1 MTTIGKIESFDETQ
15 EKWETYVERVEQFFL
30 ANNIDDDHR
39 VPTLLSLIGGKTYA
53 LLRDLLTPEK
63 PATKSFQE
71 IVTTLQQHLSPK
83 PLEIAERFR
92 FYKRN
97 QREGE
102 TVLTYVADLKK
113 LAAHCN
119 FGANLNE
126 ALRDRLVCGLRN
138 VQIQKRLLSEAKLK
152 YSKALEIAVAM
163 ETAIHDASELQSE
176 FHPEQPRVDKIS
188 DKSQTT
194 PVLPPPPN
202 PTANACYRCGGDS
215 HTTHNCR
222 FKDQTC
228 YHCGKVGH
236 IARVC
241 RLKLQGKP
249 KQTPKTPPQNVQ
261 VHTVE
266 YSESDDYEDLL
277 SLKIHNVSNPGRN
290 VIWVDLKV
298 DGKPL
303 KMELDT
309 GSAVSIITHELYMKK
324 FNEIPLQ
331 KTELLL
337 KTYTGE
343 NITPVG
349 VLKANVEYKGQ
360 QPLLL
365 DLYVV
370 KGKGPVL
377 MGREWL
383 YKIRLDWCA
392 IKSLNVSQVTLPAK
406 ERLDTILDKYSDVFE
421 DKLGTFKSA
430 KAKLTLKEDAQ
441 AHFHKAQAVPY
452 ALRPK
457 VEEELRRLQNEG
469 ILTKVEWSEWGTPIV
484 PVPKKDGSVRIC
496 GDYKVTVNP
505 ELQAEQ
511 YPLPRIEDIFARLA
525 GGQRFSKID
534 LRQAYHQLE
543 MEEDSKKYLTIN
555 THMGLFQYNRLV
567 FGITSAPAIWQR
579 TIDQVLEGT
588 SGTSCILDDMIITE
602 RDDEEHLANLE
613 EILRRL
619 QHHGLRANKA
629 KCEFFKEK
637 ITYCGHDIDS
647 NGLHKS
653 AEKVEAVLKAPRP
666 NDVAEVRSFLGLIN
680 YYHRFLP
687 NLATAVH
694 LLNQLLEKN
703 HKWQWTKQCDE
714 AFLKVK
720 EMITS
725 EQVLTHYDP
734 NLPLRLACDASP
746 VGIGAVLSHVM
757 SDGTE
762 RPIAF
767 ASRTLTKTEQKY
779 AQIDKE
785 ALSIVWGVKKF
796 HVYLFGRSFTL
807 FTDHQPLT
815 SIFHPRKSIP
825 IVTAARL
832 QRYALFLAGY
842 DYTIEYRNTR
852 VHSNADGLSRLPL
865 EREIRNEEVV
875 DPVGVFNLMQ
885 FDPLPVTVDNVQ
897 RETQRDPVLAQ
908 VYEMTSKG
916 WPYNQDP
923 ELNPFFM
930 RRDEITLQSGCLMW
944 GIRVIIPPKLRP
956 QVLKELHQGHMGV
969 VKMKAIA
976 RSYIWWPGIDKEIEL
991 AAKSCSG
998 CQLTQREPST
1008 VPVHPWEWPSLPWQR
1023 IHIDFAGPFLNSMFL
1038 VVVDAHSRWL
1048 EVERMSSTTSEKT
1061 IETLQMLFARYG
1073 VPAQLVSD
1081 NGPQLKSD
1089 EFEQFLKRNGIKHI
1103 TSAPYHPATNG
1114 LAERCVESFK
1124 NGMKSETEVKSLNI
1138 KLARFL
1144 LAYRNAPHST
1154 TGEPP
1159 SQLFLGRRL
1168 RTRLDLLKPDLS
1180 IQVNN
1185 RQIDQSAAKGGSVTR
1200 HFSIGQ
1206 RVIARNYS
1214 GHSKWVPGTVRTQLG
1229 PLSYEVE
1236 IEPNLIWRRHTDQ
1249 LKACNVPVTDHSP
1262 VFHPVPSPTIIEN
1275 HGDQVPKPSE
1285 QFENVS
1291 SETVDQSTNSAAEY
1305 SVSASPSQVE
1315 HVPVKRYPTRVRKPP
1330 ARLDL

>member
-1 MTTIGKIESFDETQ
+1 MTAIGKIESFDETQ

-30 ANNIDDDHR
+30 ANNIDEDHQA
-39 VPTLLSLIGGKTYA
+39 PTLLSLMGSKTYT
-53 LLRDLLTPEK
+53 LLRDLLTPDK

-92 FYKRN
+92 FYKRI

-113 LAAHCN
+113 LATHCN

-126 ALRDRLVCGLRN
+126 ALRDKLVCGLRN

-152 YSKALEIAVAM
+152 YSKALEIAIAM
-163 ETAIHDASELQSE
+163 ETAIRDAAELQSELQSE
-176 FHPEQPRVDKIS
+176 PRVDKIS
-188 DKSQTT
+188 DNHTQAPS
-194 PVLPPPPN
+194 PN
-202 PTANACYRCGGDS
+202 PTTKVCYRCGGDS
-215 HTTHNCR
+215 HATHNCR

-236 IARVC
+236 ISRAC
-241 RLKLQGKP
+241 RSKQQGKP
-249 KQTPKTPPQNVQ
+249 KQPPKPPLNTQ
-261 VHTVE
+261 VHSIE
-266 YSESDDYEDLL
+266 YSESDEFEDVLG
-277 SLKIHNVSNPGRN
+277 SIQIHNVSKPSST
-290 VIWVDLKV
+290 VIWIDLKV
-298 DGKPL
+298 EGKPL

-309 GSAVSIITHELYMKK
+309 GSAVSIIPHNLYREK
-324 FNEIPLQ
+324 FHDKPLQ
-331 KTELLL
+331 ETKLML

-343 NITPVG
+343 NIFPAG
-349 VLKANVEYKGQ
+349 VLKVNVEYKDQ

-370 KGKGPVL
+370 KNKGPVL
-377 MGREWL
+377 MGRDWL
-383 YKIRLDWCA
+383 HKVRLDWYA
-392 IKSLNVSQVTLPAK
+392 IKSLKASQTLSTTK
-406 ERLDTILDKYSDVFE
+406 EQLQTMLDKYSDVFE

-430 KAKLTLKEDAQ
+430 KAKLTLKEDSQ
-441 AHFHKAQAVPY
+441 AHFCKARAVPY

-469 ILTKVEWSEWGTPIV
+469 ILTKVEWSEWATPIV
-484 PVPKKDGSVRIC
+484 PVPKKDGSVRLC
-496 GDYKVTVNP
+496 GDYKGTVNP

-511 YPLPRIEDIFARLA
+511 YPLPRIEDIFAKLA
-525 GGQRFSKID
+525 GGQKFSKID

-543 MEEDSKKYLTIN
+543 MEEDSRKYLTIN

-588 SGTSCILDDMIITE
+588 SGTSCILDDMIITGKS
-602 RDDEEHLANLE
+602 DEEHLANLE
-613 EILRRL
+613 EVLRRL
-619 QHHGLRANKA
+619 QFHGLRANKA

-637 ITYCGHDIDS
+637 ITYCGHDIDKD
-647 NGLHKS
+647 GLHKS
-653 AEKVEAVLKAPRP
+653 TAKVEAVLEAPRP

-687 NLATAVH
+687 NLSTTVH
-694 LLNQLLEKN
+694 PLTQLLGKD
-703 HKWQWTKQCDE
+703 HQWKWTEQCE
-714 AFLKVK
+714 AAFHKVK

-734 NLPLRLACDASP
+734 SLPLRLACDASP
-746 VGIGAVLSHVM
+746 VGIGAVLSHVIN
-757 SDGTE
+757 DGTE

-785 ALSIVWGVKKF
+785 ALSIIWGVKKF
-796 HVYLFGRSFTL
+796 HMYLFGRPFTL
-807 FTDHQPLT
+807 YTDHQPLT

-825 IVTAARL
+825 VVTAARL

-842 DYTIEYRNTR
+842 DYSIQYKNTK

-865 EREIRNEEVV
+865 LTEAKDEEVV

-885 FDPLPVTVDNVQ
+885 FDPLPVTVDNVR

-908 VYEMTSKG
+908 VHEMTRKG
-916 WPYNQDP
+916 WPNNHDP
-923 ELNPFFM
+923 VLNPYFVHK
-930 RRDEITLQSGCLMW
+930 DEITLQSGCLMW

-969 VKMKAIA
+969 VKMKALA
-976 RSYIWWPGIDKEIEL
+976 RSYTWWPGIDKEIEL
-991 AAKSCSG
+991 SAKSCPG
-998 CQLTQREPST
+998 CQLVQREPST

-1048 EVERMSSTTSEKT
+1048 EIEKMNTTTSAKT
-1061 IETLQMLFARYG
+1061 IETLQKLFARYG

-1081 NGPQLKSD
+1081 NGPQFTSE
-1089 EFEQFLKRNGIKHI
+1089 EFQQFLKRNGIKHI

-1114 LAERCVESFK
+1114 LAERAVQSFK
-1124 NGMKSETEVKSLNI
+1124 NAMKSETEVTSLNI

-1144 LAYRNAPHST
+1144 LTYRITPHST

-1168 RTRLDLLKPDLS
+1168 RTRLDLLKPDLF

-1185 RQIDQSAAKGGSVTR
+1185 RQIDQSVAKSGSVTR
-1200 HFSIGQ
+1200 HFAIGQ
-1206 RVIARNYS
+1206 RVIARNYT
-1214 GHSKWVPGTVRTQLG
+1214 GKSKWVPGIVRARLG

-1236 IEPNLIWRRHTDQ
+1236 IGPNLVWRRHTDQ
-1249 LKACNVPVTDHSP
+1249 LRDSNVPVTDRHPP
-1262 VFHPVPSPTIIEN
+1262 VSYPLPFPLPATTTDHPVAELPEQTEVVSRETDCPSPKCN
-1275 HGDQVPKPSE
+1275 PV
-1285 QFENVS
+1285 
-1291 SETVDQSTNSAAEY
+1291 AE
-1305 SVSASPSQVE
+1305 SSASSSPTQIE
-1315 HVPVKRYPTRVRKPP
+1315 HVPVKRYPSRVRQPQV
-1330 ARLDL
+1330 RMDL